1 MQLLLLK
8 TMPNVKIR
16 RFFSH
21 TCSSG
26 CWRGAYC
33 GRSSHIGTVCDGHS
47 SFDWNIFFIL
57 DANFPHNTANL
68 KQICVSSKLTRHEN
82 NHLPKVWAPIIAA
95 LSLTERSKLVLKKST
110 VSSPL
115 VTVFKCVLFGWI
127 ISTFPPTFS
136 SLFLKI
142 VLELWKRFWR
152 GRLSGAV
159 DCKHPNQIRIL
170 RWSNIVAEH
179 HKNLT

>member
-1 MQLLLLK
+1 M
-8 TMPNVKIR
+8 VVEE
-16 RFFSH
+16 
-21 TCSSG
+21 G
-26 CWRGAYC
+26 
-33 GRSSHIGTVCDGHS
+33 HIVGGPAISEQCVTDIHPL
-47 SFDWNIFFIL
+47 IKAFFIL
-57 DANFPHNTANL
+57 DANFPHNTTNL

-115 VTVFKCVLFGWI
+115 VTVFKCVCLRNLNHFY
-127 ISTFPPTFS
+127 ISPTFS
-136 SLFLKI
+136 SMFLKI

-170 RWSNIVAEH
+170 RWSNIVVEDH
-179 HKNLT
+179 EKSHLEDLIQQFI